1 MHLALHATTLQD
13 SLEETRCELR
23 QLSNTFE
30 VQATE
35 LHYLQN
41 KVHDTFDGVF
51 NWTGGPLVALKR
63 ARERLLKL
71 QLPPK
76 PPPNPT
82 TRAHNRAP
90 ETLKLSRRD
99 VEKHLPQVQKVVS
112 KYGEDFF
119 AEMDRQVKVADDLA
133 TKNAEL
139 VKARNS
145 LRRELHTVKDKA
157 GTARVNEA
165 RMQGIAGNL
174 QHQQKPPVAAMKG
187 LLQNALARSED
198 INLERLLFLLFED
211 FKRGVRSFHAYMAE
225 RITVYDTMPLRLF
238 SYYDPFDG
246 ICNLLEDYIRF
257 GFHKSHDGCDG
268 AEFCKLRCQVCRF
281 VGEKGVIISAVMT
294 RVEYLLDGGYY
305 LGFWDHPDHYD
316 DIIAIAKDPSS
327 FHAIEYSGLPDGIA
341 GLGPS
346 LMKFYDVYLSQATRD
361 SMMTERKGGEAAR
374 VGVTGTV
381 TSLRA
386 FALLNEQRGDL
397 TDDLRATINQKRREA
412 KHTSSHVDNDKDQ
425 HVAAYQER
433 RANADAEVAFAAEEA
448 ARNEAE
454 VRRQEQE
461 KAEKQ
466 AKVAEER
473 SQREKAKELEQ
484 VAVAQRKE
492 EREKK
497 RKEAL
502 LEKQKKQ
509 AASLR

>member
-13 SLEETRCELR
+13 SLKETRCELR

-174 QHQQKPPVAAMKG
+174 QHQVRASRLGTGGRRRERHRQTTAPGTEQKG
-187 LLQNALARSED
+187 NAIHLRS
-198 INLERLLFLLFED
+198 
-211 FKRGVRSFHAYMAE
+211 
-225 RITVYDTMPLRLF
+225 
-238 SYYDPFDG
+238 
-246 ICNLLEDYIRF
+246 
-257 GFHKSHDGCDG
+257 
-268 AEFCKLRCQVCRF
+268 
-281 VGEKGVIISAVMT
+281 
-294 RVEYLLDGGYY
+294 
-305 LGFWDHPDHYD
+305 
-316 DIIAIAKDPSS
+316 
-327 FHAIEYSGLPDGIA
+327 
-341 GLGPS
+341 
-346 LMKFYDVYLSQATRD
+346 
-361 SMMTERKGGEAAR
+361 
-374 VGVTGTV
+374 GTV

-412 KHTSSHVDNDKDQ
+412 KQTSSHVDNDKDQ